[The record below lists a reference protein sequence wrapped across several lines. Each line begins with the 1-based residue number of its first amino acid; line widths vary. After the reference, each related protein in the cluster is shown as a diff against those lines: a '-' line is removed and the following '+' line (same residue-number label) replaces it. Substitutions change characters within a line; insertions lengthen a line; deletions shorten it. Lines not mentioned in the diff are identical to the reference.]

1 MNNNNYI
8 KLFAGNVMPYKELRA
23 RFSNSVQDCILPKVM
38 FDYWDD
44 VVLAA
49 LDEYLDKNDYYLP
62 GMTCDYD
69 AWYNNGQSVANSSVD
84 HDVDANI
91 LLPTRVTED
100 MMKAQRI
107 TPDEYITF
115 GHEVNITAWV
125 VCYLKV
131 FYTFVGLFNKWLL
144 VNKNRITSKYDINAF
159 ITSVSTDEECTT
171 VNINVKNAGGLK
183 EDLIRIE
190 FILDSYYRPDAI
202 REFDEDN
209 KAPYSGL
216 VKGSEWA
223 DNGISGISRS
233 FNSLGIRCIV
243 HLKDTDDTLDWSN
256 YNNRIN
262 SIKDLIGLFN
272 GFIHFYE

>member
-159 ITSVSTDEECTT
+159 VTSVSTDEECTT

-183 EDLIRIE
+183 EDLIRVE
-190 FILDSYYRPDAI
+190 FILDSYFRPDTKWTK
-202 REFDEDN
+202 FDDEHLD
-209 KAPYSGL
+209 PYSGL
-216 VKGSEWA
+216 AMGSDWA
-223 DNGISGISRS
+223 DNSPKDPGGY
-233 FNSLGIRCIV
+233 NSLGIKCLV
-243 HLKDTDDTLDWSN
+243 HLKVANDQLDWSN

-272 GFIHFYE
+272 GFIHYYE